1 MTALQTTLLFF
12 KDETELSDRWV
23 GVQMLLKMEDL
34 SDMSTHF
41 LLAQSSDS
49 AMVYG
54 VPAASRRSWLFFQI
68 FQEH

>member
-1 MTALQTTLLFF
+1 MLQTTPLF
-12 KDETELSDRWV
+12 KDETELSDGWV

-49 AMVYG
+49 DTVYG
-54 VPAASRRSWLFFQI
+54 VPAASRRSWPFFQI
-68 FQEH
+68 FQEN